1 MRGVCGLNALCKTV
15 LHRPRC
21 SCPSC
26 HIGRPEIECKSDPKC
41 VAEDTDPK
49 TKEQIP
55 CSTDSEC
62 PETLQCGQYGQC
74 TDPCNNPLF
83 ICESNKKCETRRH
96 QPVCI
101 CKSGFIVNEYGEL
114 TCAPDKR
121 ECYRDDDCAS
131 NMACS
136 DGKCRNPC
144 IVPLGRAAICA
155 ENKSCEV
162 QNHKPVCIC
171 MRDCQP
177 SISICLRDAGCPAS
191 QACRKLKCVDP
202 CEFATCAPNSPC
214 IVEDHKPICKFCPAG
229 FIADAKNGC
238 QKGKAP
244 KVLSVTQLSVEWKC
258 LTFPSRISLFPA
270 LSHTRSHL
278 LLALSYCLSPYKKK
292 KNINISAIKHT
303 SPFARRNVLTKA
315 PYSWL
320 VLWAL
325 SICFLARF
333 VEVYIGLRN

>member
-1 MRGVCGLNALCKTV
+1 MRGACGTNALCQTV

-26 HIGRPEIECKSDPKC
+26 HIGRPDVECKPDPKC
-41 VAEDTDPK
+41 IPDDTSPK
-49 TKEQIP
+49 GKDQIT
-55 CSTDSEC
+55 CQNDADC

-131 NMACS
+131 NMACT

-144 IVPLGRAAICA
+144 IVPLGRAPICA

-162 QNHKPVCIC
+162 QDHKPVCIC

-177 SISICLRDAGCPAS
+177 SISICLRDAGCPAGL
-191 QACRKLKCVDP
+191 ACRNYQCVDP
-202 CEFATCAPNSPC
+202 CKFATCAPNSPC
-214 IVEDHKPICKFCPAG
+214 IVEDHKPICKFCPPG
-229 FIADAKNGC
+229 FIADAKYGC
-238 QKGKAP
+238 QKGKAHTTTFS
-244 KVLSVTQLSVEWKC
+244 LS
-258 LTFPSRISLFPA
+258 
-270 LSHTRSHL
+270 LSHTPVKVSVSFIVYVFVFCCLSLTH
-278 LLALSYCLSPYKKK
+278 ALTFFASSVLNKYCLSP
-292 KNINISAIKHT
+292 HT
-303 SPFARRNVLTKA
+303 TTKYTHTHKYSHTHTHTNTYTKLYFLTK
-315 PYSWL
+315 
-320 VLWAL
+320 
-325 SICFLARF
+325 
-333 VEVYIGLRN
+333 